1 MKNKLAILGALVVL
15 AQGALAGNIG
25 IGYGVTT
32 PIYHNDKNDYV
43 LPIVDLEYEKF
54 FLKGGGT
61 YGLSWDIK
69 LSKKIT
75 MCYLFMECHLVDMK

>member
-15 AQGALAGNIG
+15 AQGALAVSVG

-54 FLKGGGT
+54 FLKGGST
-61 YGLSWDIK
+61 YGLSWGYKVIEEDNYV
-69 LSKKIT
+69 LSL
-75 MCYLFMECHLVDMK
+75 YD

>member
-15 AQGALAGNIG
+15 AQGALAGSVG

-54 FLKGGGT
+54 FLKGGST
-61 YGLSWDIK
+61 YGLSLGYK
-69 LSKKIT
+69 AKKIT